1 MDTMFQNVPHYYKSS
16 LVEKNDTHYKF
27 ISSKTDPCL
36 PFSNL
41 HVVLYLGN
49 LGNLTMVS
57 Q

>member
-16 LVEKNDTHYKF
+16 LVEQNDTHYKF
-27 ISSKTDPCL
+27 ISSKSDPCL

-49 LGNLTMVS
+49 LTMVS